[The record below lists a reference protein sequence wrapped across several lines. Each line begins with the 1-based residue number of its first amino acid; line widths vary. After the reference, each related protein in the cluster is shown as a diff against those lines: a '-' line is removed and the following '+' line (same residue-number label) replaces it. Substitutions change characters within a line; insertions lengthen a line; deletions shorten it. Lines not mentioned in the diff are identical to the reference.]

1 MKRIR
6 YKKTKEDNVVVSNKI
21 LTSQKTGAQYL
32 VYLDLENVTY
42 KIKNI
47 RSENIH
53 TGGENINNLNVLK
66 RTVKSR
72 LEGMGVVF
80 GEEERDRTFGRCEKG
95 MTQQRWELLNSYDI

>member
-6 YKKTKEDNVVVSNKI
+6 YKKTKDENIVVSNKI
-21 LTSQKTGAQYL
+21 LRSQRTGAEYL

-47 RSENIH
+47 NSENVH
-53 TGGENINNLNVLK
+53 RGGENINNLNVLK
-66 RTVKSR
+66 RSVKTR

-80 GEEERDRTFGRCEKG
+80 EEEERDRTFGRCVKG
-95 MTQQRWELLNSYDI
+95 YSQKIHERKESYSV

>member
-6 YKKTKEDNVVVSNKI
+6 YKKTENQNVVVSNKI

-32 VYLDLENVTY
+32 VYLNLDEVTY

-47 RSENIH
+47 RTEHIY

-72 LEGMGVVF
+72 LEGMGVSF
-80 GEEERDRTFGRCEKG
+80 EEEARDRTFGRCPKG
-95 MTQQRWELLNSYDI
+95 YSQKIHERKESYSM

>member
-6 YKKTKEDNVVVSNKI
+6 YKKTKDENVVVSNKVI
-21 LTSQKTGAQYL
+21 RSQRTGAEYL

-47 RSENIH
+47 NSENVH
-53 TGGENINNLNVLK
+53 RGGENINNLNVLK
-66 RTVKSR
+66 RNVKSR

-80 GEEERDRTFGRCEKG
+80 GEEERDRTFGRCPKG
-95 MTQQRWELLNSYDI
+95 YSQKIHEQKESYSV

>member
-6 YKKTKEDNVVVSNKI
+6 YKKTKDENIVVSNKI
-21 LTSQKTGAQYL
+21 LTSQRTGAQYL

-47 RSENIH
+47 NSENIH
-53 TGGENINNLNVLK
+53 RGGENINNLNVLK
-66 RTVKSR
+66 RSVKSR

-80 GEEERDRTFGRCEKG
+80 EDEERDRTFGRCTKG
-95 MTQQRWELLNSYDI
+95 YSQKIHEMKESYSV

>member
-6 YKKTKEDNVVVSNKI
+6 YKKTKEENVMVSNKI
-21 LTSQKTGAQYL
+21 LRSQRTGAEYL

-47 RSENIH
+47 NSENVH
-53 TGGENINNLNVLK
+53 RGGENINNLNVLK
-66 RTVKSR
+66 RSVKSR

-80 GEEERDRTFGRCEKG
+80 ADEERDRTFGRCPKG
-95 MTQQRWELLNSYDI
+95 YSQKKHELLKSYDI